1 MQLMTREYLSNQRG
15 HPLRTCFYSNA
26 TNTEGMLHYEHVLY
40 LVDRDLVKYLRIA
53 HNMIRMDFGTC
64 RQFSRISGENF
75 QDVRGTKEE
84 SRICE
89 RVSRCGRCSRLS
101 QALEPSPDRRSKER
115 LSNSLRAFQQ
125 EIGFAEDVLGVGIKA
140 TWFSVGSGC
149 QNAVNAMLGRAEKV
163 RTGSDANV
171 KTSETRHFVSCRTIL
186 RFTQYIHVDI

>member
-75 QDVRGTKEE
+75 QDVRGTKE
-84 SRICE
+84 
-89 RVSRCGRCSRLS
+89 
-101 QALEPSPDRRSKER
+101 R

-125 EIGFAEDVLGVGIKA
+125 EPPQADRFRRGRPWHGHKGDLVQRGFRLPK
-140 TWFSVGSGC
+140 C
-149 QNAVNAMLGRAEKV
+149 RKRNAG
-163 RTGSDANV
+163 
-171 KTSETRHFVSCRTIL
+171 
-186 RFTQYIHVDI
+186 

>member
-125 EIGFAEDVLGVGIKA
+125 EPPQADRFRRGRPWHGHKGDLVQRGFRLPK
-140 TWFSVGSGC
+140 C
-149 QNAVNAMLGRAEKV
+149 RKRNAG
-163 RTGSDANV
+163 
-171 KTSETRHFVSCRTIL
+171 
-186 RFTQYIHVDI
+186 